1 MTQRPASTWL
11 VHKNRPNHLW
21 WRQKTK
27 MIQHQEPVWL
37 LQVNYM
43 LSNQQQKE
51 NSPKTTDSWSDRFT
65 SEGRVASTRHVSALE
80 CVMQLV
86 RRVTGNVWE
95 NINWVK
101 ITKQSDGVID
111 FFYFCP
117 MFSASVLGKLFETAA
132 RCLKHIFPH
141 LILTCFCSKVDKNQW
156 CLWSSVKKK
165 KKKNPTLLLPAG
177 FYFCISHL
185 HPPPP
190 SPSSCTNIYR
200 WASRLNKQGLIINL

>member
-1 MTQRPASTWL
+1 
-11 VHKNRPNHLW
+11 
-21 WRQKTK
+21 

-43 LSNQQQKE
+43 LSNQQQKQ

-65 SEGRVASTRHVSALE
+65 SEGRVASRRHVSALE

-111 FFYFCP
+111 FFLFLSHVLSICSGKIVWNSSALSKTHFPASYLD
-117 MFSASVLGKLFETAA
+117 MFLQQSGQKSMVLVVV
-132 RCLKHIFPH
+132 R
-141 LILTCFCSKVDKNQW
+141 Q
-156 CLWSSVKKK
+156 KKK
-165 KKKNPTLLLPAG
+165 KKK
-177 FYFCISHL
+177 I
-185 HPPPP
+185 PP
-190 SPSSCTNIYR
+190 SFSLLVFISVFLTYTPPHHHLLVAQTFTDGHHDWTNRDSLLIYKYWFDPSITSTWENP
-200 WASRLNKQGLIINL
+200 S

>member
-1 MTQRPASTWL
+1 M
-11 VHKNRPNHLW
+11 W

-43 LSNQQQKE
+43 LSNQQQKQ
-51 NSPKTTDSWSDRFT
+51 NSPKTTDSWYDRFT
-65 SEGRVASTRHVSALE
+65 SEGRVASRRHVSALE
-80 CVMQLV
+80 CVMWLV

-165 KKKNPTLLLPAG
+165 KKKKSHPPSPCWFLFLYFSPT
-177 FYFCISHL
+177 
-185 HPPPP
+185 PPPP
-190 SPSSCTNIYR
+190 TI
-200 WASRLNKQGLIINL
+200 AF